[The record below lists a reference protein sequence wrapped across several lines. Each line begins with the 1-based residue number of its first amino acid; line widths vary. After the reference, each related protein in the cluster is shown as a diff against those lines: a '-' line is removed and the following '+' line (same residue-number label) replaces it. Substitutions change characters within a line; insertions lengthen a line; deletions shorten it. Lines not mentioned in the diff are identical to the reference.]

1 MTCKTAPGQGESLL
15 KALFA
20 IGLRYLPEHLDDFLA
35 RATRASWT
43 PMQLVEEIARHESN
57 EKALRSLQSR
67 MRQAQIGRVK
77 PMADF
82 DWDWPQ
88 KINRTLVEELFSL
101 DFVKDPRNTVLVGTQ
116 GLGKTMI
123 AKNLAVAAVEKGYS
137 ALFVSA
143 SKIIS
148 DIGGQESSAARERRF
163 KHYVK
168 PSVLVIDELGYLSYD
183 NAAAD
188 ILFQIVNRRYE
199 AKPIILTTNMPFRE
213 WSSVFPNAA
222 SASALVD
229 RLTHHSH
236 VILIKGD
243 SYRKHEAQMDRNARK
258 EPQDPEV

>member
-1 MTCKTAPGQGESLL
+1 MTSDPTGPDGLAKRLA
-15 KALFA
+15 AV
-20 IGLRYLPEHLDDFLA
+20 GLRYLPDHLEDFVA
-35 RATRASWT
+35 HATRASWT
-43 PMQLVEEIARHESN
+43 PVQIVEEIARLEAQ
-57 EKALRSLQSR
+57 EKARRSLQSR
-67 MRQAQIGRVK
+67 IRQAQIGRFR

-82 DWDWPQ
+82 DWNWPQ
-88 KINRTLVEELFSL
+88 KINRTLVEDLFTL
-101 DFVKDPRNTVLVGTQ
+101 DFVRDARNAILVGTQ

-123 AKNLAVAAVEKGYS
+123 AKNLTMAAVEAGHS

-143 SKIIS
+143 SRIIA
-148 DIGGQESSAARERRF
+148 DIGGQESAPARERRF

-168 PSVLVIDELGYLSYD
+168 PTVLAIDELGYLSYD

-199 AKPIILTTNMPFRE
+199 AKPIVLTTNMPFRD

-229 RLTHHSH
+229 RLTHHSC
-236 VILIKGD
+236 VVLIKGD

-258 EPQDPEV
+258 EPQDPEA